1 MVHQKPVT
9 FVTKS
14 KVRKNLKTEKKANTM
29 DLAGPREALAME
41 ALHTMFVKSL
51 AQKSN
56 FLAFQ
61 VIDSAVGRSIQ
72 LTRILLFLQKRKNIV
87 DQKTLLAGA
96 KQALEESCPRFS
108 MDTDDESSGAE
119 GG

>member
-61 VIDSAVGRSIQ
+61 
-72 LTRILLFLQKRKNIV
+72 KRKNIV

>member
-9 FVTKS
+9 FVTKA
-14 KVRKNLKTEKKANTM
+14 KVRKTLKSDKKENIK

-41 ALHTMFVKSL
+41 VLHTMFLKSL

-56 FLAFQ
+56 FVAFQ
-61 VIDSAVGRSIQ
+61 VAEF
-72 LTRILLFLQKRKNIV
+72 LLGINRPISFNFQKKKNIV
-87 DQKTLLAGA
+87 DQKTMLVGA

-108 MDTDDESSGAE
+108 LDTDEESSG
-119 GG
+119 

>member
-9 FVTKS
+9 FVTKA
-14 KVRKNLKTEKKANTM
+14 KVRKTLKSDKKENIK

-41 ALHTMFVKSL
+41 VLHTMFLKSL

-56 FLAFQ
+56 FVAFQ
-61 VIDSAVGRSIQ
+61 
-72 LTRILLFLQKRKNIV
+72 KKKNIV
-87 DQKTLLAGA
+87 DQKTMLVGA

-108 MDTDDESSGAE
+108 LDTDEESSGE
-119 GG
+119 E